1 MATTD
6 EIKVPEPLMTTAK
19 ATAPAAA
26 PAVAPAP
33 SIADQAKD
41 IAATGQYQATTGT
54 FDEAKGVEGRV
65 NRITSSD
72 SPLMQLAGTRA
83 KQQANRSGLLNSS
96 MAVGAGQKAVI
107 ETATPIAQAD
117 ASAYQQQALANQSS
131 LNDAAMR
138 NAAARAAAGTA
149 GMNLGES
156 ARQFDTSDAS
166 QNRRFDQELAQKE
179 SQFTRGL
186 AHDVDMAKLDGQIRE
201 NLIGIE
207 AKYKTEIAS
216 NENIANAWGT
226 AMDQISKIQNN
237 PDLDEATKQTLI
249 ENTLNGFKSFTGFW
263 GKATGGAVD
272 VSDLLNFGAGTAAP
286 EGSDFAKAPAGVT
299 RADLEKYQK
308 GETFDRTDWQRW
320 ADATGYKGR
329 YFGIDSLPTDQ
340 AEPTGGA

>member
-1 MATTD
+1 MATDTLD
-6 EIKVPEPLMTTAK
+6 EIKVPEPLMKTA
-19 ATAPAAA
+19 ANVSAPA

-33 SIADQAKD
+33 VPSIQDQSKAIAD
-41 IAATGQYQATTGT
+41 TSQYTASTGT

-65 NRITSSD
+65 NRISSSD

-83 KQQANRSGLLNSS
+83 KQQANRSGLLNTS

-107 ETATPIAQAD
+107 DSALPIAQAD
-117 ASAYQQQALANQSS
+117 ASAYQQQALANQSATNES
-131 LNDAAMR
+131 LMR

-179 SQFTRGL
+179 SQFTRGMTH
-186 AHDVDMAKLDGQIRE
+186 AVDMAKLDGSIRE
-201 NLIGIE
+201 NLIGTE

-237 PDLDEATKQTLI
+237 PDLDEATKRTLI
-249 ENTLNGFKSFTGFW
+249 ENTLGGFQSFTSFW

-272 VSDLLNFGAGTAAP
+272 VSDLLNFGAGAQAA
-286 EGSDFAKAPAGVT
+286 EGSDFAKPPAGVT
-299 RADLEKYQK
+299 RADLLKYQR
-308 GETFDRTDWQRW
+308 GDNFDRTDWQRW

-329 YFGIDSLPTDQ
+329 YFGIDGLS
-340 AEPTGGA
+340 